1 MFPMQ
6 KKKGQ
11 RTSTDQSS
19 DKMTL
24 HRVRPKPLEQED
36 NASLEDLD
44 KMDNVESRYN
54 FWFEEQDANTT
65 HYTGNHAI
73 VGNASNQ

>member
-1 MFPMQ
+1 MQ

-11 RTSTDQSS
+11 RTSTSQSS

-24 HRVRPKPLEQED
+24 HRVGPKPLEHED

-44 KMDNVESRYN
+44 KMDNFESKYN
-54 FWFEEQDANTT
+54 FRFDEQDANTT
-65 HYTGNHAI
+65 H
-73 VGNASNQ
+73 